1 MKAVKVQY
9 VVKPEYAEQNKAN
22 IRRVMDALRNSPIAG
37 MLYSTFILD
46 DGQTFVH
53 FNIARDGETMAKLNS
68 LTEFQEFRSA
78 LKASDPVSPPTQTN
92 LNPVGTGF
100 EL

>member
-9 VVKPEYAEQNKAN
+9 IVKPEYADQNKAN
-22 IRRVMDALRNSPIAG
+22 IRKVMDALRKHPIDG
-37 MLYSTFILD
+37 MLYSTFTLD

-53 FNIARDGETMAKLNS
+53 INICRDGETLSKLNDVV
-68 LTEFQEFRSA
+68 EFQEFRNA
-78 LKASDPVSPPTQTN
+78 LKASGPVSPPHQTN
-92 LNPVGTGF
+92 LNPVAAGF